1 MYFWGLHDENIH
13 VAPRFRVGAI
23 PRTWE
28 GGESVRIDD
37 VTNVEVP
44 TNSQSLIDP
53 WVGSSDS
60 ARLPGGLED
69 PAYGPGAGRTWSIPV
84 FSITRIFPFFCLF
97 FGGPSS

>member
-37 VTNVEVP
+37 VANVKG
-44 TNSQSLIDP
+44 TYQ
-53 WVGSSDS
+53 
-60 ARLPGGLED
+60 
-69 PAYGPGAGRTWSIPV
+69 
-84 FSITRIFPFFCLF
+84 F
-97 FGGPSS
+97 